1 VGFVAASTIT
11 GALPVRPEVGYRLPA
26 LLAGIALVRCS
37 GRLASALGA
46 PAPIPLLVVWLAAGV
61 PALVYYSRELKPYG
75 IDALCAALA
84 PLLALRS
91 TGRGADGGGLS
102 PVAAA
107 AGFIILV
114 ALAPWCTYGGQFAIG
129 ATLAWG
135 WLCWWPGADSATR
148 RRWLLISVV
157 FALSFA
163 AAYLFALGEQANSKS
178 LNYFWRQYTFTR
190 RPDSFTWKVLV
201 AGFRY
206 LSLSTTF
213 LFAEGWPLLIPLAAL
228 GAAVW
233 PRRGQALLLWSYA
246 APGALAIGAALADRY
261 LLAKGRLVLF
271 AAPPLLLAA
280 AAGLDAASRRW
291 RAHPQMPA
299 IAVAVTL
306 CLVWSATAI
315 AHRLPPYRNDVDAY
329 FKYDTLHDVD
339 ALLAAAERSV
349 PPGAPL
355 FVSMYASKSFLY
367 YARDRFADA
376 TMCLEPCPKFGDVF
390 DDWVRGLTGSGWVL
404 VLDEEREGYAVR
416 LPAQGARLRIVDR
429 ARGSELWQVEKGVS
443 Q

>member
-1 VGFVAASTIT
+1 VAAT
-11 GALPVRPEVGYRLPA
+11 
-26 LLAGIALVRCS
+26 
-37 GRLASALGA
+37 
-46 PAPIPLLVVWLAAGV
+46 
-61 PALVYYSRELKPYG
+61 
-75 IDALCAALA
+75 
-84 PLLALRS
+84 
-91 TGRGADGGGLS
+91 
-102 PVAAA
+102 

-135 WLCWWPGADSATR
+135 WLRWWPGADSATR

-163 AAYLFALGEQANSKS
+163 AAYRYALHKQATSRT
-178 LNYFWRQYTFTR
+178 LQTAWQPWTFTDR
-190 RPDSFTWKVLV
+190 TDSFTWKVLV
-201 AGFRY
+201 AVWRY

-213 LFAEGWPLLIPLAAL
+213 LFGKGWREADPANPSWSVEVWPLLIPLAAF

-233 PRRGQALLLWSYA
+233 ARHGRALLVWSYVV
-246 APGALAIGAALADRY
+246 PGALAVGAALADHY
-261 LLAKGRLVLF
+261 LLAEGRLLLF

-280 AAGLDAASRRW
+280 AAGLDAAGRRW
-291 RAHPQMPA
+291 RAHPQTLA
-299 IAVAVTL
+299 QALAVTL
-306 CLVWSATAI
+306 CLAWSATAI
-315 AHRLPPYRNDVDAY
+315 AHRLPPYHNDLSAY

-376 TMCLEPCPKFGDVF
+376 TMCLEPCPKIGGVF
-390 DDWVRGLTGSGWVL
+390 DEWVNGLTGSGWVL
-404 VLDEEREGYAVR
+404 VLDDDRDSYAVR
-416 LPAQGARLRIVDR
+416 LPAQGARLRIV
-429 ARGSELWQVEKGVS
+429 ARVRGGELWEVEKGVS